1 MDNWSHAFKRTISQV
16 VVVVVLVVYTIV
28 IFEIGV
34 VFGIVVMITPPS

>member
-1 MDNWSHAFKRTISQV
+1 MDSCSYFFKRTIAQLV
-16 VVVVVLVVYTIV
+16 VFVVFLVYTIV